1 MHPPFYHCSLFIFH
15 CSLEKVLPHQEE
27 PFPKPPGNRCPR
39 FFTRSVK
46 QAGALP
52 NAFAV
57 PWRIKRG
64 HGISFIGPGLHF
76 MKCGENRKAVANPRM
91 SGFII
96 AKPPLFVK
104 RNVNV
109 YTGQN
114 RNHHPPCQNPNFFT
128 INNLTPPSSVSS

>member
-1 MHPPFYHCSLFIFH
+1 MKQPPFSYPYITSGESRIFH
-15 CSLEKVLPHQEE
+15 KSASADLFHAAEGSISHPAQPDISLKKPSANAEGFFL
-27 PFPKPPGNRCPR
+27 PPGSRCPR

-76 MKCGENRKAVANPRM
+76 LKCGENRKAVVNPRM
-91 SGFII
+91 SAFII
-96 AKPPLFVK
+96 FRIVFPVK
-104 RNVNV
+104 
-109 YTGQN
+109 Y
-114 RNHHPPCQNPNFFT
+114 
-128 INNLTPPSSVSS
+128 NL